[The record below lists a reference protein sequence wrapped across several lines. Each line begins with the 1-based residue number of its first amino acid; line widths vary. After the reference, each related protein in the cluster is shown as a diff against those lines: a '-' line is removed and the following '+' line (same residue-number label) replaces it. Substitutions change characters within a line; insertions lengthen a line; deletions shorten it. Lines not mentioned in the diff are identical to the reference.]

1 MGYNKIMG
9 KNLQERIKDIE
20 EYRPNITFQDGAL
33 VVKIIYKKNWQVL
46 QPEDTETIAFSKDDN
61 VPDLYWYVALLE
73 NADYIFDLIEK
84 TIAVNKEMEKKISL
98 YETKIN
104 ELRELFLSDMS
115 YEKLE
120 TLQFVFHTPKNKRSY
135 NKTKKV
141 VEQTDQ
147 ILTTIEPTTEEILID
162 NPYSEEPLTIKQE
175 DITFDNEIDNKI
187 NQAIEEQTK

>member
-1 MGYNKIMG
+1 MDYNKIMG

-33 VVKIIYKKNWQVL
+33 IVKIIYKKNWQVL

-61 VPDLYWYVALLE
+61 VSDLYWYVALLE

-98 YETKIN
+98 YEIKIN

-115 YEKLE
+115 FEKLE
-120 TLQFVFHTPKNKRSY
+120 TLQFVFNTPKNKRSY
-135 NKTKKV
+135 NKTKKA
-141 VEQTDQ
+141 VEQKDE
-147 ILTTIEPTTEEILID
+147 ILTTIESTTEELLID

-175 DITFDNEIDNKI
+175 DITVDNEIDNKI
-187 NQAIEEQTK
+187 NKAIEEQTK

>member
-1 MGYNKIMG
+1 MG

-115 YEKLE
+115 FEKLE
-120 TLQFVFHTPKNKRSY
+120 TLQFVFNTPKNKRSY

-141 VEQTDQ
+141 VEQTEQ

-162 NPYSEEPLTIKQE
+162 NPYYEEPLTIKQE

-187 NQAIEEQTK
+187 NKAIEEQTK

>member
-1 MGYNKIMG
+1 MDYNKIMG

-33 VVKIIYKKNWQVL
+33 IVKIIYKKNWQVL

-61 VPDLYWYVALLE
+61 VSDLYWYVALLE

-98 YETKIN
+98 YEIKIN

-115 YEKLE
+115 FEKLE
-120 TLQFVFHTPKNKRSY
+120 TLQFVFNTPKNKRSY
-135 NKTKKV
+135 NKTKKA
-141 VEQTDQ
+141 VEQKDE
-147 ILTTIEPTTEEILID
+147 ILTTIESTTEELLID
-162 NPYSEEPLTIKQE
+162 NPYYEEPLTIKQE
-175 DITFDNEIDNKI
+175 DITVDNEIDNKI
-187 NQAIEEQTK
+187 NKAIEEQTK

>member
-1 MGYNKIMG
+1 MG

-61 VPDLYWYVALLE
+61 LPDLYWYVALLE

-104 ELRELFLSDMS
+104 
-115 YEKLE
+115 
-120 TLQFVFHTPKNKRSY
+120 
-135 NKTKKV
+135 
-141 VEQTDQ
+141 
-147 ILTTIEPTTEEILID
+147 
-162 NPYSEEPLTIKQE
+162 
-175 DITFDNEIDNKI
+175 
-187 NQAIEEQTK
+187 

>member
-61 VPDLYWYVALLE
+61 VSDLYWYVALLE

-115 YEKLE
+115 FEKLE
-120 TLQFVFHTPKNKRSY
+120 TLQFVFNTPKNKRSY

-162 NPYSEEPLTIKQE
+162 NPYYEEPLTIKQE
-175 DITFDNEIDNKI
+175 DITVDNEIDNKI
-187 NQAIEEQTK
+187 NKAIEEQTK